1 MDIKLDPATYVQD
14 CADKKAYKVSL
25 SYKENFIIGAD
36 TIVVFDNQILG
47 KPKDKLESYSMLK
60 MLSGQKHK
68 VFTGLSIQNY
78 NKKTELNGPKGPEPT
93 RFGDWE
99 KNGRCSDF

>member
-1 MDIKLDPATYVQD
+1 MANFRNNFRKPSTHK
-14 CADKKAYKVSL
+14 DKKTIMSSEKNS
-25 SYKENFIIGAD
+25 SSKKE
-36 TIVVFDNQILG
+36 
-47 KPKDKLESYSMLK
+47 S
-60 MLSGQKHK
+60 
-68 VFTGLSIQNY
+68 QNY